1 MIPVIIGQRTL
12 ALLKTHNVLDKNRRV
27 KVSRKEIKEIMRKV
41 IVSLPFKRMSKSLLA
56 QHRQT
61 Q

>member
-41 IVSLPFKRMSKSLLA
+41 IVSLPFKRMSNSLLA
-56 QHRQT
+56 
-61 Q
+61 